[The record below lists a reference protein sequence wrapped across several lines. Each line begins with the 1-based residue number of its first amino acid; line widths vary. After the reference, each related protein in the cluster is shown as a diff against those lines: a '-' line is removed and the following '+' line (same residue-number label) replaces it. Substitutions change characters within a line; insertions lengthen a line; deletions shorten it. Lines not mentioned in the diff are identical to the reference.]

1 MDPERERIQDDL
13 RGLLDGDVRCD
24 DVTLQLYASDASIY
38 EISPL
43 AVVRPR
49 HTEDVVTC
57 VEYAAEYEIPIR
69 PRGAGTGLAG
79 ESLGDGIV
87 LDFSRYM
94 NRIGEITAD
103 TVHVQPGVVHAHLN
117 RVLKTSGQVFGPDPA
132 NSDVT
137 TMGSVLAINSTGSRW
152 LKYGSPRDHI
162 RQLQIVLADGSL
174 VEFGR
179 EPIQRHDDPQPRRRE
194 VVRRVADLLLR
205 DFDLINK
212 FQPKCPVNRC
222 GYGLKDVVSDR
233 FVDMGRLMAGSEGTL
248 GIITKAEIGIQRLPT
263 HQGVVMLLFD
273 RLENAARGVMDVL
286 EYQPAAC
293 DLMDRRHVSLSREH
307 DVRYDVLIPGETEA
321 LLLVQFDADDL
332 QTVRDKIDSLIDR
345 LQRKKQFLSG
355 SRIALDAQTI
365 DLYWQLAHKVV
376 PTLHQ
381 LKGSTRPLP
390 IIEDIAVPP
399 ESLPTFLTRLYQVL
413 KRQQVTASLFG
424 HAGHG
429 QLHVRPFLDL
439 SDRHDVECMQRLAKE
454 LYSEVLDLGGTI
466 SGEHG
471 DGLSRTQF
479 IRQQYGPLYET
490 FCQLKQI
497 FDPAKILNP
506 GKKISDEQDLLT
518 RNLRPVSTAPATVP
532 IDENE
537 SPDSSQTTP
546 FPLQLAWDAT
556 EIAHTARSC
565 IGCGACRSQL
575 DDVRMCPIFRL
586 APSEEASPRAKANLV
601 RGVLTGR
608 LDAETVTTDEYKQIV
623 DLCVNCH
630 QCREECPANVDIPK
644 LMVEAKA
651 AYVGVNGLR
660 PTDGLMTNLDRVG
673 ALATRFSWLANW
685 AIHRPAMRWLL
696 EKTLGIAQ
704 GRKLPRVGRQSFLRQ
719 ASKQRLTRPDR
730 GARNG
735 IVYFTDIYA
744 NYFDT
749 ALANALVSVMR
760 HNGVSVYVHP
770 RQTQSGMVLVTYGA
784 VERARNFAARNV
796 EALAEAVRQG
806 YQVITTEPAAASCL
820 IHDYPNLI
828 DDEDARL
835 VAENTV
841 EACTYLW
848 RMHQNGK
855 LKLDLKPLTYALA
868 YHQPC
873 HIRSLNVGS
882 PGENLLRLI
891 PGLTVTRIEK
901 GCSGMAGT
909 FGLKRENYRASL
921 RAGFEL
927 ITSMRDQSIQAGT
940 TECST
945 CKIQMEQGTTKPTV
959 HPIKILARSYGLTP
973 NVNPLDARSTAL
985 VASNPHE
992 NTN

>member
-1 MDPERERIQDDL
+1 
-13 RGLLDGDVRCD
+13 
-24 DVTLQLYASDASIY
+24 
-38 EISPL
+38 
-43 AVVRPR
+43 
-49 HTEDVVTC
+49 
-57 VEYAAEYEIPIR
+57 
-69 PRGAGTGLAG
+69 
-79 ESLGDGIV
+79 
-87 LDFSRYM
+87 
-94 NRIGEITAD
+94 
-103 TVHVQPGVVHAHLN
+103 
-117 RVLKTSGQVFGPDPA
+117 
-132 NSDVT
+132 
-137 TMGSVLAINSTGSRW
+137 
-152 LKYGSPRDHI
+152 
-162 RQLQIVLADGSL
+162 
-174 VEFGR
+174 
-179 EPIQRHDDPQPRRRE
+179 
-194 VVRRVADLLLR
+194 
-205 DFDLINK
+205 
-212 FQPKCPVNRC
+212 
-222 GYGLKDVVSDR
+222 
-233 FVDMGRLMAGSEGTL
+233 
-248 GIITKAEIGIQRLPT
+248 
-263 HQGVVMLLFD
+263 
-273 RLENAARGVMDVL
+273 
-286 EYQPAAC
+286 
-293 DLMDRRHVSLSREH
+293 
-307 DVRYDVLIPGETEA
+307 
-321 LLLVQFDADDL
+321 
-332 QTVRDKIDSLIDR
+332 
-345 LQRKKQFLSG
+345 
-355 SRIALDAQTI
+355 
-365 DLYWQLAHKVV
+365 
-376 PTLHQ
+376 
-381 LKGSTRPLP
+381 
-390 IIEDIAVPP
+390 
-399 ESLPTFLTRLYQVL
+399 
-413 KRQQVTASLFG
+413 
-424 HAGHG
+424 
-429 QLHVRPFLDL
+429 
-439 SDRHDVECMQRLAKE
+439 
-454 LYSEVLDLGGTI
+454 
-466 SGEHG
+466 
-471 DGLSRTQF
+471 
-479 IRQQYGPLYET
+479 
-490 FCQLKQI
+490 
-497 FDPAKILNP
+497 
-506 GKKISDEQDLLT
+506 
-518 RNLRPVSTAPATVP
+518 
-532 IDENE
+532 
-537 SPDSSQTTP
+537 
-546 FPLQLAWDAT
+546 
-556 EIAHTARSC
+556 
-565 IGCGACRSQL
+565 
-575 DDVRMCPIFRL
+575 
-586 APSEEASPRAKANLV
+586 
-601 RGVLTGR
+601 
-608 LDAETVTTDEYKQIV
+608 DEYKQIV

-719 ASKQRLTRPDR
+719 ASKRRLTRPDR

-973 NVNPLDARSTAL
+973 NVNPLDARSSAL